1 MSRKAS
7 GWTFNDGHAE
17 AALPRVMSAPMGWS
31 NIVDFIQSGLERMGT
46 LAGMPANQVIKMGEP
61 LPALPLDTPRD
72 YFSFYVDNWD
82 QLKVIAR
89 SSRAVY
95 EGTPSDHQLRR
106 FGMLGVMLRRRQK
119 GPWIGAHLELRL
131 MVILVG

>member
-7 GWTFNDGHAE
+7 GWALHDGHAE

-61 LPALPLDTPRD
+61 LPALYHWILHD

-89 SSRAVY
+89 SSRALY
-95 EGTPSDHQLRR
+95 EGTP
-106 FGMLGVMLRRRQK
+106 
-119 GPWIGAHLELRL
+119 
-131 MVILVG
+131 